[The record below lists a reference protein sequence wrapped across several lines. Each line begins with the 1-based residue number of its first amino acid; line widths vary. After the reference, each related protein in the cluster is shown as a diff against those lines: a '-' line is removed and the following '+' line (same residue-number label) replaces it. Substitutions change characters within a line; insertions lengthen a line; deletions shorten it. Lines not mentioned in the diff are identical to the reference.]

1 MRVRLFKLDFQSIQ
15 KAKSPFCKERRTEAW
30 KLKKGT
36 ADEANN
42 VIKKKK
48 KPTQRT
54 SNCVRNRKQIY

>member
-42 VIKKKK
+42 VIKKKNLHK
-48 KPTQRT
+48 EQVT
-54 SNCVRNRKQIY
+54 V

>member
-15 KAKSPFCKERRTEAW
+15 KAQSPFCKERRTEAW

-42 VIKKKK
+42 VIKKKNTYK
-48 KPTQRT
+48 K
-54 SNCVRNRKQIY
+54 NKKLCKKQKTA